1 MEERRKYI
9 GPVVVHVLF
18 FRAGKV
24 TDKLGLS
31 YKPCQIGLA
40 KAVTINTLRAA
51 ELNQLNDATV
61 LRLHIC
67 IYNRKEKG
75 NTQV

>member
-9 GPVVVHVLF
+9 GPVVVHVLS

-31 YKPCQIGLA
+31 YKACQ
-40 KAVTINTLRAA
+40 
-51 ELNQLNDATV
+51 
-61 LRLHIC
+61 
-67 IYNRKEKG
+67 NRFS
-75 NTQV
+75 